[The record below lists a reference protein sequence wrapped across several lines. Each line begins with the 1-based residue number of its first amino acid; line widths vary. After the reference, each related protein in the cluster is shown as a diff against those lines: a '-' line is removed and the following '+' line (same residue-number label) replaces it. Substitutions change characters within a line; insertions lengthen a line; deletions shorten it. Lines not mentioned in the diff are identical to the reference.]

1 MQGSSWLMLVLVA
14 LLWGVTNPLMKRGS
28 SGIASERADKPKSR
42 YVLVRLCADLLDLF
56 TRPLY
61 LLSFAVNMIGS
72 VLFILSLSTLGT
84 PYCALPMRT
93 LSAPNCAADI
103 SLSTPLTNSLT
114 FLVTTVTSRLLG
126 EQALN
131 GCT

>member
-1 MQGSSWLMLVLVA
+1 MLVLVA
-14 LLWGVTNPLMKRGS
+14 VLWGVTNPLMKRGS

-42 YVLVRLCADLLDLF
+42 YIIVRLFSDLFDLF

-84 PYCALPMRT
+84 CALLYYTT
-93 LSAPNCAADI
+93 L
-103 SLSTPLTNSLT
+103 LTYNACPQ
-114 FLVTTVTSRLLG
+114 TSP
-126 EQALN
+126 
-131 GCT
+131 

>member
-1 MQGSSWLMLVLVA
+1 MLVLVA
-14 LLWGVTNPLMKRGS
+14 VLWGVTNPLMKRGS

-42 YVLVRLCADLLDLF
+42 YIIVRLFSDLFDLF

-84 PYCALPMRT
+84 
-93 LSAPNCAADI
+93 
-103 SLSTPLTNSLT
+103 
-114 FLVTTVTSRLLG
+114 LVHL
-126 EQALN
+126 
-131 GCT
+131 